1 MLDKPDVIVL
11 PEMWNTGYALE
22 QMAELSD
29 KDGQQTK
36 DLLGKF
42 AKENQ
47 VNLVAGSVATAK
59 KINF

>member
-22 QMAELSD
+22 QMAELD

-36 DLLGKF
+36 DLL
-42 AKENQ
+42 ES
-47 VNLVAGSVATAK
+47 LPK
-59 KINF
+59 KPG